1 MIGGCD
7 DDPEDQDQKE
17 EERRKVE
24 AEGSDET
31 GGNVNGGAETTGTV
45 PAADWRE
52 KLNVGSE
59 VMSNTKQESDTGAVE
74 IFLYTTSKYF

>member
-7 DDPEDQDQKE
+7 DDPREQDQEE

-31 GGNVNGGAETTGTV
+31 GGNVNGGETTGAA
-45 PAADWRE
+45 PAGWRE

-59 VMSNTKQESDTGAVE
+59 VMSNTKQDSDTGAVE
-74 IFLYTTSKYF
+74 IFCTQ